1 VVALNNRI
9 HEKEGLMFKRRFLAL
24 LITGV
29 CISSAHSA
37 ETLTYS
43 YDVLGRLRAVQISGG
58 PANGALR
65 SYQLDAMGN
74 RTQLQFTVA
83 SGRSAVTFD
92 TTDSGVD
99 VTSMGV
105 VVSVTLSGSE
115 SPGGVV
121 TFSENGTFL
130 GKAFVYDGQA
140 SVVLEGLSAGVH
152 TITAS
157 YSGDD
162 SNAPYSHTFTI
173 KVQDRQ

>member
-1 VVALNNRI
+1 
-9 HEKEGLMFKRRFLAL
+9 MFKRRFLAL

-105 VVSVTLSGSE
+105 VVSVTLS
-115 SPGGVV
+115 
-121 TFSENGTFL
+121 
-130 GKAFVYDGQA
+130 DGQA
-140 SVVLEGLSAGVH
+140 SVVLEELSAGVH

-162 SNAPYSHTFTI
+162 SDAPYSHTFTI